1 MSHTLTALATLP
13 PGVAETAEV
22 IARLDHCFFTGFGR
36 MSEREVA
43 AVSAL
48 PRLLAATPLGPRVK
62 EAVDA
67 LLRSE
72 FVEKHFATLACARAA
87 LQGAMADSL
96 SAQASTALGRTPNLG
111 EPSLSTPESPGHH
124 GVFRESARHF
134 LMEIA
139 LTGFGQLEP
148 ESLYPFYATLD
159 KIQEEPAL
167 IRLSAIL
174 SGFLSEL
181 LSALPIPTGK
191 TVPTYRWVDLWS
203 RAMLLSLS
211 VQPAAKIETVSGELL
226 PLGCDLHHHRNL
238 FSVCLHGLL
247 RFGSDVRYVRT
258 TVSAY
263 KVDTVIAHEMWR
275 LLEGSYDKLLKG
287 IRDCAMIK
295 LTDMQMLGTGDLLWD
310 ESRAALGPSY
320 SPFDIAESFLASSA
334 KLTRPSLSGL
344 DRHPAQLAE
353 LFFLRDFKT
362 VKIESHKSK
371 RGSAAEL
378 VEEQALEVS
387 GTKLPLSGARLSDSS
402 GMTMERIAKASALVG
417 LLRFDRG
424 RWSVQPLAIKIGSQ
438 VELAGVPPQS
448 LKSKDDTVAVLRE
461 RAGKLLRKKS

>member
-1 MSHTLTALATLP
+1 MSNSLSSLATLP

-36 MSEREVA
+36 MSEKEVA

-48 PRLLAATPLGPRVK
+48 PRLLAGTPLGPRVQ
-62 EAVDA
+62 EAVLA

-72 FVEKHFATLACARAA
+72 FVEKHFATIASARAA
-87 LQGAMADSL
+87 LQGAMADAL
-96 SAQASTALGRTPNLG
+96 QAQASAVLGRTANAD
-111 EPSLSTPESPGHH
+111 EPTLVTAESPGHH
-124 GVFRESARHF
+124 GVFRESTRHF

-159 KIQEEPAL
+159 KIQEEPGL
-167 IRLSAIL
+167 IRLAAIL

-191 TVPTYRWVDLWS
+191 TVPTYRWVDLWTRS
-203 RAMLLSLS
+203 MMLALAAP
-211 VQPAAKIETVSGELL
+211 QAAKLETVSGELL

-247 RFGSDVRYVRT
+247 RSGSDVRYVRT
-258 TVSAY
+258 TISAY

-287 IRDCAMIK
+287 IRDCATLK
-295 LTDMQMLGTGDLLWD
+295 LTDMQLLGTGDLLWD
-310 ESRAALGPSY
+310 EGRVAVGSSFSLFEVAASVLAPS
-320 SPFDIAESFLASSA
+320 SS
-334 KLTRPSLSGL
+334 LQRPKQSGL

-353 LFFLRDFKT
+353 PVLLTGFKT

-371 RGSAAEL
+371 RSSAAEL
-378 VEEQALEVS
+378 VEEQALEVA

-402 GMTMERIAKASALVG
+402 GMTIERIEKAGALIG

-424 RWSVQPLAIKIGSQ
+424 RWTVQPLAIKSGSKA
-438 VELAGVPPQS
+438 ELAGVPPQS
-448 LKSKDDTVAVLRE
+448 LKAKDDTVAVLRE